1 MYITPQYY
9 VKLKEF
15 VKLKEYVKL
24 KAVYAAHIYCLP
36 EVSRY
41 SARNLYNTTFIHKV
55 Q

>member
-15 VKLKEYVKL
+15 VKLK
-24 KAVYAAHIYCLP
+24 AVYAARIYCLP

-41 SARNLYNTTFIHKV
+41 SVRNLYNTTFIHKV